1 MSTELSARLSNARQ
15 QLESEIAKAVVGQKE
30 AVELLLLALLCEGHA
45 LLLGVPGVG
54 KTLLAATLARVL
66 DLDFQ
71 RIQFTPDLM
80 PGDVTGSEIIEEDPA
95 TGRQARSFVPGPIFA
110 NLLLADE
117 VNRTAPKTQSALL
130 QAMQEREVTAGRK
143 TYTLKRPFMV
153 LATQNPLEHE
163 GTYPLP
169 EAQLDRFMFCIRM
182 GYPSAGEEA
191 AIVKSTT
198 GAPAAELKR
207 LFTAEEVVELQRLV
221 RTVPVADDVVA
232 YAVRLSTV
240 TRADGGNGATPQS
253 IARYVS
259 CGASPRASQNLILGG
274 KARALLHGRFSVDFA
289 DLRALAAPVMR
300 HRLMLNYKARAD
312 KVSADDII
320 AEVVKT
326 TPEEG
331 GR

>member
-1 MSTELSARLSNARQ
+1 MSTELADRLRHARQ
-15 QLESEIAKAVVGQKE
+15 QLETEIAKAVIGQQE
-30 AVELLLLALLCEGHA
+30 PVELLLVSLLCEGHA

-66 DLDFQ
+66 DLEFQ

-80 PGDVTGSEIIEEDPA
+80 PGDVTGSEIIEEDAA
-95 TGRQARSFVPGPIFA
+95 TGRQVRAFVPGPIFA

-130 QAMQEREVTAGRK
+130 QAMQEREVTAARK

-182 GYPSAGEEA
+182 GYPSPSEEA

-198 GAPAAELKR
+198 GAPAAELTR
-207 LFTAEEVVELQRLV
+207 LFTAAEVVELQRLV
-221 RTVPVADDVVA
+221 RTVPVADDVVD
-232 YAVRLSTV
+232 YAVRLATM
-240 TRADGGNGATPQS
+240 TRNEGGNGSTPPG

-274 KARALLHGRFSVDFA
+274 KARALWHGRYSVDFA
-289 DLRALAAPVMR
+289 DLRALAAPVLR
-300 HRLMLNYKARAD
+300 HRLLLNYKARAD

-320 AEVVKT
+320 AELVKS
-326 TPEEG
+326 TPEES
-331 GR
+331 RR